1 MAENGRGGEKKRE
14 NKRCW
19 RERERKISRALGLN
33 RRSHGGGRSFQEE
46 VSHTDK
52 LSPAGKLQVLSAAK
66 L

>member
-1 MAENGRGGEKKRE
+1 MGEGEKKERKQE
-14 NKRCW
+14 MLE
-19 RERERKISRALGLN
+19 REREKMSRALGLN
-33 RRSHGGGRSFQEE
+33 RRSHGGGRTFQEE

>member
-1 MAENGRGGEKKRE
+1 MGEGEKKERKQE
-14 NKRCW
+14 ML
-19 RERERKISRALGLN
+19 ERERKKISRALGLN
-33 RRSHGGGRSFQEE
+33 RRSHGGGRTFQEE

>member
-1 MAENGRGGEKKRE
+1 MGEGEKKRE
-14 NKRCW
+14 KTRDVGE

>member
-1 MAENGRGGEKKRE
+1 MGEGEKKRE
-14 NKRCW
+14 KTRDVG
-19 RERERKISRALGLN
+19 ERERKISRTLGLN

>member
-1 MAENGRGGEKKRE
+1 MGEGEKKRE
-14 NKRCW
+14 KTRDVG
-19 RERERKISRALGLN
+19 ERERKISRALGLN

>member
-1 MAENGRGGEKKRE
+1 MGEGEKKERKQE
-14 NKRCW
+14 MLE